1 MEPNAQP
8 TLCNPFMTS
17 HENMSPQIK
26 HDIGLGL
33 LVKEQSKS
41 CNDRTIDCGLKKN
54 QKESTIYFTM
64 QEQCFFGGCV

>member
-1 MEPNAQP
+1 
-8 TLCNPFMTS
+8 MTS
-17 HENMSPQIK
+17 HENMTRQIK
-26 HDIGLGL
+26 HGIGLGL

-41 CNDRTIDCGLKKN
+41 CNDRTIDCGFEKK

>member
-1 MEPNAQP
+1 
-8 TLCNPFMTS
+8 
-17 HENMSPQIK
+17 MSPQIK